1 MTGRIFGSVLLRAA
15 FLACLA
21 VALAMVVSPAPAGAQ
36 PIYPIPDSDPFYLQ
50 PPDLA
55 GKRPGDVLAVRP
67 MPPIA
72 AFPGVGVVQIKFR
85 STNSEGKP
93 IAATTLALLPANR
106 QPGGPLLSYQHIIN
120 GLGTKCSPASTL
132 YTSDPNLVVREA
144 PALNVVL
151 TRGWSI
157 LLPDH
162 LGPTAAYGAA
172 KLGGQIVLDNIRAA
186 QRVGELGLANS
197 PVAMAGYS
205 GGGMATAWAA
215 ALAPKYA
222 PELKIVG
229 AAEGGVPANITK
241 MARQLGFNPHPA
253 FGLAMAAAIGL
264 EREYPDRFPLSE
276 QLNPLGIDI
285 RNKMANA
292 CTNDILAAGAG
303 HSVPELASTLELTS
317 DPKVWSIAD
326 ENSLELYSGVPTIPI
341 YEWHSPIDGLIPV
354 DSILNTVSRYCGAGV
369 PVQSDIYP
377 VPDHLTAA
385 VLGLPT
391 ALNYLE
397 QRFQGAPAPSNC

>member
-1 MTGRIFGSVLLRAA
+1 VTGRIFAGAPVRAML
-15 FLACLA
+15 LACLA
-21 VALAMVVSPAPAGAQ
+21 VALAMVSPAPAGAQ
-36 PIYPIPDSDPFYLQ
+36 PIYPIPDADPFYLQ

-55 GKRPGDVLAVRP
+55 SKRPGDVIAVRP
-67 MPPIA
+67 MPAIA
-72 AFPGVGVVQIKFR
+72 SFPGVGIVQIKFR
-85 STNSEGKP
+85 STNSVGKP

-151 TRGWSI
+151 SRGWSI

-162 LGPTAAYGAA
+162 LGPNAAYGAA

-186 QRVGELGLANS
+186 QQVRELGLTDS

-215 ALAPKYA
+215 ALAASYA

-264 EREYPDRFPLSE
+264 EREYPERFPLSE

-285 RNKMANA
+285 RNRIANA
-292 CTNDILAAGAG
+292 CTNDILVAGAG

-317 DPKVWSIAD
+317 DPKAWSIAD
-326 ENSLELYSGVPTIPI
+326 ENSLELYPGVPTVPI

-354 DSILNTVSRYCGAGV
+354 DSLINTVARYCAAGV
-369 PVQSDIYP
+369 RVQSETYP

-385 VLGLPT
+385 VLGLPA

-397 QRFQGAPAPSNC
+397 QRFQGVPAPSNC